1 MTSLRTVDNNS
12 AQARQLD
19 FRGLVLIGLVGFG
32 PLMAQFFFNLW
43 HFSTYQFFPLA
54 IAGAFVLAQRGCSE
68 AKRPLISG
76 SKRVTIPAIVL
87 VFGLLTV
94 ATVMWSPW
102 LGVVAFLFSVI
113 ILSWWLGGAE
123 LCRALLPSWLM
134 FLTLLPP
141 PLKLDTRLALQLQE
155 WAVSGSSSVLA
166 IIGVPHTLSGSIID
180 VPDQRLLVEEACSGI
195 NSVLFM
201 TSACVFYAL
210 WRRRSL
216 LFLIVLYAL
225 TIGYVLA
232 GNLLRITS
240 GAFLLVEYRI
250 DLFSGWKHEALG
262 LVLTATY
269 LGFIVAADA
278 IIAKLLT
285 DHSQPLKTPETHTG
299 SILQGR
305 ACSGGVR
312 WVGLILVILGA
323 AQVVRGWDFHVRKEK
338 AKVINP
344 SWMNGEARFEMPA
357 ELDGWR
363 LVSQRCPVPK
373 RAAFEDGVYSHIWQ
387 YAKDGIIATI
397 SLDYPFFG
405 YHDVTVCY
413 RNAGWQIGKRALDRA
428 SPENN
433 NIPAMIVDLTK
444 PGGLNATLLYSTV
457 DESGVWLENTA
468 WRSAYDENGNPLED
482 GSLTARLVA
491 RMRKIPYLNPQHD
504 DQLNYRIQALSALQ
518 GGLNEARQR
527 ALQKFF
533 HEARTQLA
541 AQFVEIKIH

>member
-1 MTSLRTVDNNS
+1 MISLPTVDNIS
-12 AQARQLD
+12 PKARMLD
-19 FRGLVLIGLVGFG
+19 FRRLAWIGLVGFG

-54 IAGAFVLAQRGCSE
+54 LAGSFLLAKRGCSE
-68 AKRPLISG
+68 AKRPLSSG
-76 SKRVTIPAIVL
+76 SKSVTIPASIL
-87 VFGLLTV
+87 IFGLMAV
-94 ATVMWSPW
+94 ATLMWSPW
-102 LGVVAFLFSVI
+102 LGVAAFLLSLI
-113 ILSWWLGGAE
+113 IFSWWLGGGE
-123 LCRALLPSWLM
+123 LCRALVPSWLM

-141 PLKLDTRLALQLQE
+141 PLKLDARLALQLQE
-155 WAVSGSSSVLA
+155 WAVVGSSAVLA

-180 VPDQRLLVEEACSGI
+180 VPGQRLLVEEACSGI

-216 LFLIVLYAL
+216 LFLILLYAL
-225 TIGYVLA
+225 TIGCVLA
-232 GNLLRITS
+232 GNVLRITS

-250 DLFSGWKHEALG
+250 DLFAGWKHEALG
-262 LVLTATY
+262 LVLTALY

-285 DHSQPLKTPETHTG
+285 HDSQPLKTPESHTG

-305 ACSGGVR
+305 TFSGGFR
-312 WVGLILVILGA
+312 WVAIILVILGA
-323 AQVVRGWDFHVRKEK
+323 AQLVRGWDFHVRKEK

-357 ELDGWR
+357 ELAGWR
-363 LVSQRCPVPK
+363 LVSQRRPVPK

-413 RNAGWQIGKRALDRA
+413 RIAGWQVVGRGMDRA
-428 SPENN
+428 TPDNN
-433 NIPAMIVDLTK
+433 NISAMIVDLKKT
-444 PGGLNATLLYSTV
+444 GGLNATLLYSTV
-457 DESGVWLENTA
+457 DESGVWLENTT

-491 RMRKIPYLNPQHD
+491 RLRKIPYLNPQHD
-504 DQLNYRIQALSALQ
+504 DQLNYRIQALSAVQ
-518 GGLNEARQR
+518 GGIDEAGRL

-541 AQFVEIKIH
+541 AQFVEIKIQ